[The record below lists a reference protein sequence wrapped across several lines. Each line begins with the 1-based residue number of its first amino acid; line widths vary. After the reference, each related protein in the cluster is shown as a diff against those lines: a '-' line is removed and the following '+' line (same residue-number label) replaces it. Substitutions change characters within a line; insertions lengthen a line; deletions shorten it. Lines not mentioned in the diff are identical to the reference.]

1 MTTHVLRNSVA
12 ALAAVAQAALISG
25 CASTPVAERT
35 LLLGEVAHVLTRQ
48 EILTGDIDKAVDN
61 RGREKVRI
69 PQLPEQLKARGLSDA
84 DMQQGSV
91 VLVRFQFYR
100 HNEASGIVREHLR
113 TATVAKGLELRN
125 GNVVELEVQG
135 GYAKAVR
142 LRHADL
148 QQGQCAYRTVSK
160 SGAIAALDAVNPIGG
175 ARAASLD
182 CPGLAG
188 EGWTRKPYVYGFE
201 WHKPP
206 TP

>member
-1 MTTHVLRNSVA
+1 MNTHVLRNTAA
-12 ALAAVAQAALISG
+12 ALAAATQAALISG
-25 CASTPVAERT
+25 CASTPVPERT

-61 RGREKVRI
+61 RGRDNVRM
-69 PQLPEQLKARGLSDA
+69 PRLAEELKARGLSDA
-84 DMQQGSV
+84 DLQQGSV

-100 HNEASGIVREHLR
+100 HNELSGIIREHLR
-113 TATVAKGLELRN
+113 SATVPTGLKLQN

-142 LRHADL
+142 IRYADL
-148 QQGQCAYRTVSK
+148 NQGQCAYRTASR
-160 SGAIAALDAVNPIGG
+160 SGATAALDAVNPIGG

-182 CPGLAG
+182 CPGLAAQG
-188 EGWTRKPYVYGFE
+188 CTRKPFVYGFE

-206 TP
+206 PQ